1 MRPIITTVPFARH
14 TVAFVVQ
21 VRGRFRH
28 LKRKRGRDRLRKEN
42 KKFPWS
48 LFGWVRQ
55 SGLERAWNLQTDS
68 HLHQQRGHNEVSK
81 SRGTRKGRQE
91 GSKEGRK
98 EVSVE

>member
-14 TVAFVVQ
+14 TVAFFVQ

-28 LKRKRGRDRLRKEN
+28 LKRKRGRDRLRKA

-68 HLHQQRGHNEVSK
+68 HLHQQRGHNEFSK
-81 SRGTRKGRQE
+81 SRETRG
-91 GSKEGRK
+91 KEGRK
-98 EVSVE
+98 EARREGRK